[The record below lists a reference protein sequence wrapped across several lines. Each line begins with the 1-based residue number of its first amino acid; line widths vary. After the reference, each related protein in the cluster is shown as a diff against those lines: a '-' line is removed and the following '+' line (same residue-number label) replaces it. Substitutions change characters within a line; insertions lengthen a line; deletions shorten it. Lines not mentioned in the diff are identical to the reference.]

1 MRNNKKLK
9 CIVLLSICVLSIYSC
24 KKDAVVESVNENK
37 SLSNAI
43 SIENGYLKF
52 RDQKA
57 FDSLENIIINYSP
70 HQLDAWEKT
79 LVGFSSYRS
88 TYLKAQNEYAN
99 VNSSE
104 SFNSFK
110 KKYSDLISIRPDSSL
125 TYKFGTPFSAI
136 ITNNSGE
143 LKIGDQFRKYTN
155 ESSLILYTGAHK
167 NLSEL
172 KNSTDIKV
180 LPIKK
185 LLMSVRNA
193 QSLAPPQGNSAFG
206 NGMVS
211 QYLFYSGDNKRRLYV
226 ELWVENTPPPNLV
239 EFGSCRLYFVVLQE
253 LKKTFGGWRSNE
265 TDYYSNGV
273 NLKFTSTH
281 NLSIPNSYSFNG
293 SFNAIQGVTGP
304 IIYNMPS
311 FPGYCSSVTGTG
323 RFTTGGVPDAP
334 GFGY

>member
-1 MRNNKKLK
+1 M
-9 CIVLLSICVLSIYSC
+9 
-24 KKDAVVESVNENK
+24 ESVAEK
-37 SLSNAI
+37 SSSNAI
-43 SIENGYLKF
+43 TVENGYLKF

-70 HQLDAWEKT
+70 QQLDAWEKT
-79 LVGFSSYRS
+79 LIGFSSYRS

-193 QSLAPPQGNSAFG
+193 QSLAPPPGNSAFG

-265 TDYYSNGV
+265 TDYYFSNLNYTYDAFQPPLNDNV
-273 NLKFTSTH
+273 RYNFNL
-281 NLSIPNSYSFNG
+281 PNYSVG
-293 SFNAIQGVTGP
+293 NATGP
-304 IIYNMPS
+304 IIIDL
-311 FPGYCSSVTGTG
+311 GYKVGYGSSISGTG
-323 RFTTGGVPDAP
+323 RFYSGGVPNAP
-334 GFGY
+334 LFTVN

>member
-1 MRNNKKLK
+1 M
-9 CIVLLSICVLSIYSC
+9 
-24 KKDAVVESVNENK
+24 ESVNENK

-70 HQLDAWEKT
+70 QQLDAWEKT

-125 TYKFGTPFSAI
+125 TYGFGTPFSAI

-143 LKIGDQFRKYTN
+143 LKIGDEFRKYTKEN
-155 ESSLILYTGAHK
+155 SLILYTGNHK
-167 NLSEL
+167 NVSEL
-172 KNSTDIKV
+172 KNTGNLTI
-180 LPIKK
+180 LPVKR
-185 LLMSVRNA
+185 LLMNIRNVK
-193 QSLAPPQGNSAFG
+193 SLAPPQGSTTFN
-206 NGMVS
+206 NGILS
-211 QYLFYSGDNKRRLYV
+211 QNLFYSGDNKRRLYV
-226 ELWVENTPPPNLV
+226 ELWYEHNQPDLV
-239 EFGSCRLYFVVLQE
+239 TVGSSRFYFVVLQE

-273 NLKFTSTH
+273 DLKFGSTFSGSG
-281 NLSIPNSYSFNG
+281 LYGFNG

-311 FPGYCSSVTGTG
+311 FTGAGTSVTGTG